1 MKKYRLVL
9 ALALVVGLLAG
20 VFTTPAVADP
30 EPGDKIQI
38 PIIGAVTGDFTD
50 AETWIQV
57 QAQSDDTGAVV
68 FFWSGDYPQVCPT
81 NADGPCGHLCLTP
94 KDNEETWTIKD
105 PQILAACPDGA
116 KSAIIYFLQ
125 DDTDVDGVHDAIEAC
140 DAAAGITT
148 YTAWKTWKD
157 KWESGSAGWIRG
169 GQGQAVVHRRMVGPA
184 PDLIGVASDYVGI
197 APSMDGEWIGD
208 GNTRS
213 YYAPISMDAYHG
225 FETVFH
231 IQNSGQICTS
241 ITVYYQNQET
251 CTVDYTEYVGDLAPG
266 ETIDVLV
273 PDLGPDW
280 LGSARIEAQT
290 ALGIIVDQFGRG
302 LLLTHRANGPW
313 VGDTVIYADLLY
325 REYNGWV
332 SGIQV
337 QNTSPAAKTW
347 VQVEFFDNSGD
358 FLGLYGDWLCE
369 DGATTFY
376 LPSVDFLGG
385 EYIGGAVVKSLQNL
399 PLHGEWLDGQDIFAV
414 VNLQNDYT
422 DQGLSYNAHPEHE
435 KRDMWVWDL
444 PMIVKD
450 HQGVTSE
457 IAIRNNSNCTKLR
470 AYIDFYNENGWVTS
484 LPGLIIDPE
493 HVEIYKLGQL
503 GALLPPGF
511 NGAASVYFYIEEN
524 FCAPDSPWYNVAMP
538 SVIVKQ
544 EDTLVPGGSDRY
556 SGYEGI
562 PVYFYH
568 EPCKGDVFGVVTDCY
583 EDEIHEPLMG
593 VEVSLDSVAD
603 GTTSSTGHYF
613 IGDVPEGPYTASA
626 SKTGYLTREKP
637 VTVICAED
645 VFLDF
650 ELACLN
656 PLTITVKSSTDP
668 YPPIQG
674 ATVVVTY
681 TNPYDAGTDT
691 QSELTNASGQAVF
704 DIPILCDTG
713 PQSVVYSASAAGF
726 DTNSDTMSQWGEG
739 PCDAYASDE
748 IQLNSHAFVQGRVW
762 CDGLVSDNDYFDVGE
777 EQAGVLVKLYTNNV
791 AKFLDDRTTD
801 ADGFYKFEVGNDLYP
816 DFDFVDATD
825 DLDVVANTQKVDVD
839 NLLPDETRVVNFNIC
854 P

>member
-94 KDNEETWTIKD
+94 KDDEETWTIKD
-105 PQILAACPDGA
+105 PQILSACPDGA

-125 DDTDVDGVHDAIEAC
+125 DDTDDDGVHDAIEAC

-148 YTAWKTWKD
+148 YPAWKTWKD
-157 KWESGSAGWIRG
+157 KWETGSAGWIRG

-184 PDLIGVASDYVGI
+184 PDLIGVVSDYVGI

-241 ITVYYQNQET
+241 VTVYYQNQET

-313 VGDTVIYADLLY
+313 VADHVAYADLLY

-337 QNTSPAAKTW
+337 QNTSPAVKTW

-385 EYIGGAVVKSLQNL
+385 EYIGGAVVKSLANL
-399 PLHGEWLDGQDIFAV
+399 PLHGEWLPGQHIFAV

-422 DQGLSYNAHPEHE
+422 DQGLSYNAHPEFE
-435 KRDMWVWDL
+435 KVDAVVWDL

-470 AYIDFYNENGWVTS
+470 AYIDFYNENGFVTS
-484 LPGLIIDPE
+484 LPGLIIRPE

-511 NGAASVYFYIEEN
+511 NGAASVYFSIEEN
-524 FCAPDSPWYNVAMP
+524 FCAPDSDWYNVAMP

-556 SGYEGI
+556 SGYEGV
-562 PVYFYH
+562 PVYYEH
-568 EPCKGDVFGVVTDCY
+568 LPCKGDLYGVVTD
-583 EDEIHEPLMG
+583 IQEPNVPLEG
-593 VEVSLDSVAD
+593 VVIDVLGWGDDVDA
-603 GTTSSTGHYF
+603 TTDSTGHYE
-613 IGDVPEGPYTASA
+613 ILGIDEDAYYVTASK
-626 SKTGYLTREKP
+626 SGYLSRTEE
-637 VTVICAED
+637 VTILCRQLVQRN
-645 VFLDF
+645 F
-650 ELACLN
+650 ELACVN
-656 PLTITVKSSTDP
+656 PLTVIAVDFEDNTVVID
-668 YPPIQG
+668 G
-674 ATVVVTY
+674 ATVTVTA
-681 TNPYDAGTDT
+681 THPYDSTWTDSGDTDADGEAEFDVPKLKAGLQDAYVTV
-691 QSELTNASGQAVF
+691 SK
-704 DIPILCDTG
+704 
-713 PQSVVYSASAAGF
+713 AGF
-726 DTNSDTMSQWGEG
+726 QTATETFDDGAWDDQVVHCEATGTITVEVK
-739 PCDAYASDE
+739 ALAT
-748 IQLNSHAFVQGRVW
+748 IKGRVY
-762 CDGLVSDNDYFDVGE
+762 CDGVVSPSNGYFDVGE
-777 EQAGVLVKLYTNNV
+777 EQEGVEVKLYEGGGVGSSGAYITSDDSNGNGWYEF
-791 AKFLDDRTTD
+791 AGLDPDD
-801 ADGFYKFEVGNDLYP
+801 NYDLLVGSTREEDELDP
-816 DFDFVDATD
+816 DPGQILVRDID
-825 DLDVVANTQKVDVD
+825 
-839 NLLPDETRVVNFNIC
+839 IC
-854 P
+854 D

>member
-105 PQILAACPDGA
+105 PQILSACPDGA

-125 DDTDVDGVHDAIEAC
+125 DDTDGDLEHDAIEAC
-140 DAAAGITT
+140 DAASGITT
-148 YTAWKTWKD
+148 YGAWKTWKEH
-157 KWESGSAGWIRG
+157 WEDLTETDWHRG

-197 APSMDGEWIGD
+197 APSMDADGFVDGE
-208 GNTRS
+208 TRS

-231 IQNSGQICTS
+231 MQNSGQICTS
-241 ITVYYQNQET
+241 VTVYYQNQET

-313 VGDTVIYADLLY
+313 VADHVAYADLLY

-337 QNTSPAAKTW
+337 QNTSPAVKTW

-385 EYIGGAVVKSLQNL
+385 EYIGGAVVKSLANL
-399 PLHGEWLDGQDIFAV
+399 PLHGEWLPGQHIFAV

-422 DQGLSYNAHPEHE
+422 DQGLSYNAHPEFE
-435 KRDMWVWDL
+435 KVDAVVWDL

-470 AYIDFYNENGWVTS
+470 AYIDFYNENGFVTS
-484 LPGLIIDPE
+484 LPGLIIRPE

-524 FCAPDSPWYNVAMP
+524 FCAPDSDWYNVAMP

-562 PVYFYH
+562 PVYYEH
-568 EPCKGDVFGVVTDCY
+568 LPCKGDLYGVVTDMNLGMPIIDVNIDV
-583 EDEIHEPLMG
+583 EGWG
-593 VEVSLDSVAD
+593 VAVDA
-603 GTTSSTGHYF
+603 TTDSTGHYE
-613 IGDVPEGPYTASA
+613 ILGIDEGTYDVTA
-626 SKTGYLTREKP
+626 SKTGYLLARTEEK
-637 VTVICAED
+637 TILCAQD
-645 VFLDF
+645 VQLNF
-650 ELACLN
+650 ELVCN
-656 PLTITVKSSTDP
+656 TNEITGVITDTVSLAF
-668 YPPIQG
+668 IEG
-674 ATVVVTY
+674 ATVQYSYTPPYGDPVSDSVT
-681 TNPYDAGTDT
+681 
-691 QSELTNASGQAVF
+691 TNASGAYSITVIPKDTIVSLIVSKDGYDGEINSVDYAGLACVDAVTRNF
-704 DIPILCDTG
+704 ALDP
-713 PQSVVYSASAAGF
+713 
-726 DTNSDTMSQWGEG
+726 
-739 PCDAYASDE
+739 YAF
-748 IQLNSHAFVQGRVW
+748 IRGRIY
-762 CDGLVSDNDYFDVGE
+762 CDGLVSPADDGWDEGE
-777 EQAGVLVKLYTNNV
+777 GVAGVLVELFETGPGTKYAETTSVAGGLYEFPV
-791 AKFLDDRTTD
+791 S
-801 ADGFYKFEVGNDLYP
+801 VDLYP
-816 DFDFVDATD
+816 GFAWNDLLDVMASSVVETTSAVGPGD
-825 DLDVVANTQKVDVD
+825 DLVVYI
-839 NLLPDETRVVNFNIC
+839 NIC